1 MVAFSRLPVSQA
13 GRLRMVLSMIHDPV
27 LLVVVVVVVVWGL
40 AMVSMYDIF
49 SMH

>member
-1 MVAFSRLPVSQA
+1 MVAFLRLPVSQA
-13 GRLRMVLSMIHDPV
+13 GRLRLVLSMI
-27 LLVVVVVVVVWGL
+27 